1 LGKNALAMGFIYR
14 ALWNGVQSFR
24 LAIQGERIIRK
35 MAMKSP
41 SRTEVINALM
51 DRRGYQTYLEI
62 GVRNPDDN
70 FNLISARKK
79 VSVDPGIEFRHNP
92 VDYALTSD
100 AFFEFWCINHPG
112 ETFDVIFIDG
122 LHRAEQCWRDI
133 ENASSILAEG
143 GVIVV
148 HDVLPPSPSF
158 ARENFERDLLADTFW
173 NGTTWKAFHRYQWE
187 GCWESRIVD
196 SDWGVGLIDARKP
209 RTPQIHGNPFYEWE
223 SFQRFERESGK
234 VLSWTE
240 TQVWLEN

>member
-1 LGKNALAMGFIYR
+1 MAMGIIYR

-24 LAIQGERIIRK
+24 MAIHGDQIIQRVIH
-35 MAMKSP
+35 KSP
-41 SRTEVINALM
+41 TRTEIINALI
-51 DRRGYQTYLEI
+51 DRRSYSSYLEI

-70 FNLISARKK
+70 FNRIPACKK
-79 VSVDPGIEFRHNP
+79 VSVDPGIEFQGNP
-92 VDYALTSD
+92 VSYALTSD
-100 AFFEFWCINHPG
+100 VFFEFWFTNHPG

-148 HDVLPPSPSF
+148 HDVLPPSPAF